1 MKNERLYKTEQEYK
15 NDISN
20 LSSLTDYIALSKD
33 NDLIHYTY
41 EPEYLDILIY
51 DIEEEIKFEA
61 DGKDWNVERFPISR
75 YIPIGVKVISR
86 SNMDD
91 GCNRYCALHYASCL
105 TPDNGTNQHEGIIF
119 STRENI
125 PNIPTD
131 LIYAPYIADSG
142 TANFGD
148 VQELKGYCII
158 TTTHEQMCSDYH
170 KVLQNPFLKG
180 YYYNVDNNINKD
192 KLIFYLP
199 APILE
204 DNSSNPI
211 FFNKENSQNILQYID
226 GKYFTRKILENCI
239 DESYKTATTIQNI
252 VQTGHYPT
260 AESVW
265 RYHTIGTNQGDWYI
279 PSVSELLFL
288 YLNLSKL
295 INTFNKLYFNGIN
308 CITNLFE
315 FRTCSQYDSEMICTI
330 NITGNGLEYKDSAY
344 SCLPFYI
351 I

>member
-1 MKNERLYKTEQEYK
+1 MKNERLYKTSEEYN
-15 NDISN
+15 NDIPN
-20 LSSLTDYIALSKD
+20 LSQLNHYLALSKD
-33 NDLIHYTY
+33 DNSIHYTN

-51 DIEEEIKFEA
+51 DMEEDSKFEA
-61 DGKDWNVERFPISR
+61 DGKDWNIERFPLSR

-91 GCNRYCALHYASCL
+91 GCSRYCALHYASCL
-105 TPDNGTNQHEGIIF
+105 TPDSGTNNNEGIIF

-125 PNIPTD
+125 QNIPTD
-131 LIYAPYIADSG
+131 LTYVPYIADSG
-142 TANFGD
+142 TANFGNI
-148 VQELKGYCII
+148 QELKGYCKI
-158 TTTHEQMCSDYH
+158 TTQNEIFCSDSFDA
-170 KVLQNPFLKG
+170 LENPFLKG
-180 YYYNVDNNINKD
+180 YYYNINNNINKD
-192 KLIFYLP
+192 DSIFYIP

-211 FFNKENSQNILQYID
+211 FFSKENPQNILQYID

-260 AESVW
+260 AEAVW

-279 PSVSELLFL
+279 PTASELLFL

-295 INTFNKLYFNGIN
+295 TNTFVKLNLNRIN
-308 CITNLFE
+308 AIRNLYS
-315 FRTCSQYDSEMICTI
+315 FRTCSQYDFEMVCTLNST
-330 NITGNGLEYKDSAY
+330 NIEYKDTLE